1 MNDIQI
7 GDVFAHRRLTIK
19 TPFTA
24 VPFPAT
30 YEVQGY
36 VNDMNGTRITL
47 RALHHYNRT
56 PLMNGHPRP
65 LVATLVTEL
74 PDPHGEQFDVTPQ
87 ALEKHF
93 VFLRHGEIHH
103 EQPTLCE
110 ACGCPI
116 DPDLNHTEI
125 GSECICDL
133 KEDSA

>member
-7 GDVFAHRRLTIK
+7 GDVFAHRTLTIK

-30 YEVQGY
+30 YEVWAY

-47 RALHHYNRT
+47 RALHHYKRENLHTNPDTRAW
-56 PLMNGHPRP
+56 LI
-65 LVATLVTEL
+65 TEL
-74 PDPHGEQFDVTPQ
+74 PDPHGEQFDLTPQ

-93 VFLRHGEIHH
+93 VFLRHREIRH
-103 EQPTLCE
+103 EQPTICE
-110 ACGCPI
+110 ACECPI
-116 DPDLNHTEI
+116 DPNLKHTEI

>member
-1 MNDIQI
+1 MNDIRI
-7 GDVFAHRRLTIK
+7 GDVFAHRRLAIK

-47 RALHHYNRT
+47 RALHHYN
-56 PLMNGHPRP
+56 LSAFGGY
-65 LVATLVTEL
+65 ATLVTEL
-74 PDPHGEQFDVTPQ
+74 PDPHGHSRDVSLED
-87 ALEKHF
+87 LEKHF

-103 EQPTLCE
+103 EQPTICE

>member
-1 MNDIQI
+1 MNDIRI

-19 TPFTA
+19 TPFAA

-30 YEVQGY
+30 YEVVGILENEN
-36 VNDMNGTRITL
+36 VHL
-47 RALHHYNRT
+47 RALHHYTRT
-56 PLMNGHPRP
+56 GMKALSNGGY
-65 LVATLVTEL
+65 ATLVTEL
-74 PDPHGEQFDVTPQ
+74 PDPHGEQFAVTPQ
-87 ALEKHF
+87 ALEKHY

-103 EQPTLCE
+103 EQPTICE